1 MARAID
7 PEGLRSAG
15 DGLQD
20 VSDRFLTELR
30 TFMSD
35 LAAFGA
41 PWGDDDIGSLIGAAV
56 EEVTAY
62 AAECFESAIE
72 ELGVVG
78 VDLNGMAHR
87 GEENERLIDEH
98 FTGLG
103 QRLEQ
108 V

>member
-1 MARAID
+1 MVRAID
-7 PEGLRSAG
+7 PDGLRSAG
-15 DGLQD
+15 NGLQD

-30 TFMSD
+30 AFLAD

-41 PWGDDDIGSLIGAAV
+41 PRGDDDIGSLIGAASQ
-56 EEVTAY
+56 EVTAY

-87 GEENERLIDEH
+87 GEETERLISEH
-98 FTGLG
+98 FTGFSRELG
-103 QRLEQ
+103 
-108 V
+108 

>member
-1 MARAID
+1 MVRAID
-7 PEGLRSAG
+7 PDGLRNAG

-30 TFMSD
+30 TFLAD
-35 LAAFGA
+35 LAAFGT
-41 PWGDDDIGSLIGAAV
+41 PWGDDDIGSLIGAAC

-87 GEENERLIDEH
+87 GEETERLISEH
-98 FTGLG
+98 FTGFSRELG
-103 QRLEQ
+103 
-108 V
+108 